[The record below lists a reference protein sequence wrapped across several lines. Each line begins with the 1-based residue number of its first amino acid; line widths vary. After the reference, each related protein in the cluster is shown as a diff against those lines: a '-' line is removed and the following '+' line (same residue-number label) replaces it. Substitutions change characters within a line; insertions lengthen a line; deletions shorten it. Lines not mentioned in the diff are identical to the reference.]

1 MKDNTARET
10 EKTKLSVYVLPETRA
25 RIDSL
30 YKEKG
35 FSCRSDFIESAI
47 NFFCGYL
54 TAENY
59 SDYFPE
65 VIVSTVQGSLD
76 SFENR
81 MASILFKNA
90 VELAMMMHITA
101 ANFRIDQDTL
111 SRLRGKCVNDVK
123 RLNGRIDF
131 EDAVK
136 YQKGDE

>member
-1 MKDNTARET
+1 MDENKRKFALWIHPSTLEKVDRLYALDNCKSKSEYIEKAVLFYSGYVTAQDG
-10 EKTKLSVYVLPETRA
+10 K
-25 RIDSL
+25 
-30 YKEKG
+30 
-35 FSCRSDFIESAI
+35 
-47 NFFCGYL
+47 
-54 TAENY
+54 
-59 SDYFPE
+59 DYFPD
-65 VIVSTVQGSLD
+65 VIVSTMQGSLD

-81 MASILFKNA
+81 MASLLFKNA

-111 SRLRGKCVNDVK
+111 SRLRGKCVSDVK